1 MSPFQTIG
9 GGMRGVG
16 GRIDNPAVA
25 FSRPTNL
32 AQLDQERGTCT
43 ISHFCTGAW

>member
-9 GGMRGVG
+9 GRMRGG
-16 GRIDNPAVA
+16 GGGGGGGEIDTPAVA

-32 AQLDQERGTCT
+32 AQLDQ
-43 ISHFCTGAW
+43 